1 MSVTISWA
9 KKVQLA
15 KCDISVGFPKFSHIY
30 FTETSFVYWYLY
42 DSALPEVTVVK
53 ESFIRLVAGQRVT
66 LTCIATGP
74 QLLWI
79 RWSKDRDRDHGAAV
93 IGDYARTGMHIK
105 CGVYILLSVIS
116 K

>member
-1 MSVTISWA
+1 MYVAIM
-9 KKVQLA
+9 
-15 KCDISVGFPKFSHIY
+15 IY
-30 FTETSFVYWYLY
+30 FTETSFVYWCLY
-42 DSALPEVTVVK
+42 DSALPEVSVVK
-53 ESFIRLVAGQRVT
+53 EPFSRLVAGQRVT

-79 RWSKDRDRDHGAAV
+79 RWSKDRDGDHGAAV